1 MLAMRGRS
9 MSRASG
15 ATGETFGQRLR
26 AIILAQHGKL
36 SAFADVIDMDGS
48 QLSALVNDRFVERPK
63 DATLAKL
70 ASRLEG
76 VTAHDLDAWLP
87 PRYDNGPAPPEDDPL
102 ASLQRKMAL
111 ERPDVRAK
119 LAQLKIKY
127 ADRPRLYEAMER
139 RILRAWGTNIDGI
152 TDTALDDA

>member
-1 MLAMRGRS
+1 

-26 AIILAQHGKL
+26 AIILAQYGKL
-36 SAFADVIDMDGS
+36 SSFAEAIDMDGS

-70 ASRLEG
+70 ASRLDG
-76 VTAHDLDAWLP
+76 VTARDLDHWLP
-87 PRYDNGPAPPEDDPL
+87 PRYDNGPTSTEDDPL
-102 ASLQRKMAL
+102 ANLQRKMAL

-119 LAQLKIKY
+119 LAQLKLKY
-127 ADRPRLYEAMER
+127 ADRPRVYEAMER
-139 RILRAWGTNIDGI
+139 RILRAWGSNIDGI